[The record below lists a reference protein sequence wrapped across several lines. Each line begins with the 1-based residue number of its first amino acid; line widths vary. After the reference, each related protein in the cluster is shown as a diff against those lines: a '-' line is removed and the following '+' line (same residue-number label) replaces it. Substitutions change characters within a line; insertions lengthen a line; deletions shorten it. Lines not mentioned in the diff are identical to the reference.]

1 MGIQLNLLRRRSL
14 LIETSVQCTVF
25 PIEKQGSKEK
35 SQEQLENGWII
46 WQFLKTHPQIHP
58 NLLTSSPEPAIII
71 IQQSGVGRVSPH
83 RSFFPDAML
92 VI

>member
-35 SQEQLENGWII
+35 SQEQLENG
-46 WQFLKTHPQIHP
+46 
-58 NLLTSSPEPAIII
+58 
-71 IQQSGVGRVSPH
+71 
-83 RSFFPDAML
+83 
-92 VI
+92 